1 VAPIEKTMTH
11 HSHPRII
18 KRLKRA
24 DGHLRMIVTMIEKG
38 RSCIELAQ
46 QLQAVESAIDNA
58 KKALIHEHIDHC
70 LDRSIRVSRAKG
82 KAALEEFR
90 AITKYL

>member
-1 VAPIEKTMTH
+1 MTH
-11 HSHPRII
+11 QTHPEITR
-18 KRLKRA
+18 RLKRA
-24 DGHLRMIVTMIEKG
+24 DGHLQRIITMIDEG
-38 RSCIELAQ
+38 RPLIELAQ
-46 QLQAVESAIDNA
+46 QLQAVEKAIDNA

-70 LDRSIRVSRAKG
+70 LDRSIRVSGAKG